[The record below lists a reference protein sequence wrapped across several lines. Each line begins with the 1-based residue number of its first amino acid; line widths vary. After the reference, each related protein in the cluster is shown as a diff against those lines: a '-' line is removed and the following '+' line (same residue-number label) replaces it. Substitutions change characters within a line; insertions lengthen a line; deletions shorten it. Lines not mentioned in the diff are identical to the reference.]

1 MRGNKRG
8 NKNRGTINNS
18 NQMSNNGYR
27 NNSNNNTKYAQ
38 VVQHTR
44 GDSSNNYNNN
54 NKLQTQDGSHGMYPR
69 YSQTHSMTSGA
80 LPIPSQNNASV
91 LLIRDSTDRKNIGIS
106 PLSESRPLVPAINTP
121 NQTVNNVG
129 ILSGDV
135 ANSVHS
141 TLTNATILDSMTDN
155 NSFVGSYNYIN
166 NNIND
171 ASPRSLGGSILASI
185 GGNSN
190 FNNNFNNTTITNP
203 NASTVTL
210 GSAAVGA
217 ISASDMSIVFS
228 PHVSDSIHLVLIQL
242 HIWHQNTMESVN
254 VI

>member
-1 MRGNKRG
+1 
-8 NKNRGTINNS
+8 
-18 NQMSNNGYR
+18 
-27 NNSNNNTKYAQ
+27 
-38 VVQHTR
+38 
-44 GDSSNNYNNN
+44 
-54 NKLQTQDGSHGMYPR
+54 
-69 YSQTHSMTSGA
+69 
-80 LPIPSQNNASV
+80 
-91 LLIRDSTDRKNIGIS
+91 
-106 PLSESRPLVPAINTP
+106 
-121 NQTVNNVG
+121 
-129 ILSGDV
+129 
-135 ANSVHS
+135 
-141 TLTNATILDSMTDN
+141 MTDS

-166 NNIND
+166 NNINGG
-171 ASPRSLGGSILASI
+171 SPRSLGGSILASI

-190 FNNNFNNTTITNP
+190 FNNNTMTNP